1 MSNGDKVAEQVLNH
15 LEDLSKS
22 LIFAESIHN
31 ELTLFREDNNQRII
45 EMKDDIKELRADFK
59 EMHGDLDEMEKTL
72 LEFKNEMKPIIEF
85 KNKVQKEIVR
95 YASMTFML
103 LMATTVGMNQLGV

>member
-1 MSNGDKVAEQVLNH
+1 MAEGDKVAEQVLNH
-15 LEDLSKS
+15 LEELSKN

-31 ELTLFREDNNQRII
+31 ELALFREDNNQRII

-59 EMHGDLDEMEKTL
+59 EMHSDFDEMEKTL

-95 YASMTFML
+95 YASMTFMV
-103 LMATTVGMNQLGV
+103 LMATTVGMNQIGV